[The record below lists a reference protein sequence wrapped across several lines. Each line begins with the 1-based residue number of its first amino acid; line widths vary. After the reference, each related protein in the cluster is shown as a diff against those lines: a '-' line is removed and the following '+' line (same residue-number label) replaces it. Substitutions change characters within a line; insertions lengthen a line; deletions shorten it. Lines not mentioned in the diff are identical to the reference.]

1 MKTATMIVLWI
12 YALIRR
18 WGNAFQGIITRL
30 VTRKATRGD
39 TYERCQTLKEAA
51 KATSRVGRCKR
62 VPEHMAEQ
70 ADLYSSV
77 AS

>member
-1 MKTATMIVLWI
+1 MKIATVIVLFI
-12 YALIRR
+12 YALIRK
-18 WGNAFQGIITRL
+18 WGDTWQGIITRL

-39 TYERCQTLKEAA
+39 TYERCQTLKDAV
-51 KATSRVGRCKR
+51 KATSRVGKCKR